1 MKDLVLALIL
11 ALLVVGWA
19 PRASRACAS
28 CGCGDPTL
36 TAMGIEKPFKNR
48 VRLSLEQRMGGHQDR
63 SLNERTLI
71 SRTTLSGSWSPAA
84 WLTFAA
90 ALPMV
95 AGELSQLSQLGQLR
109 EPRDARRVIGLG
121 DLDLYV
127 RGLVYRDRRFA
138 PRHIVGVLGGL
149 KFPTGPRVRDSSGY
163 PATDDFQ
170 PGSGS
175 WDPIFGA
182 NYGYFGDLGVFVSFS
197 YRHSTT
203 GRNEYRRGS
212 QLGISAFVQ
221 RSVHRV
227 VSLGAGLELS
237 HTQSDE
243 LRGAVLPATGGTV
256 LALVPQALIALRTDW
271 LLRVALQL
279 PGGQFANGA
288 QIEYPTGILSLVI
301 DL

>member
-1 MKDLVLALIL
+1 MKDLVLALVL

-19 PRASRACAS
+19 PRVSRACAS

-36 TAMGIEKPFKNR
+36 TAMGFEKPFKNR
-48 VRLSLEQRMGGHQDR
+48 VRLSLEQRLGGHQDR
-63 SLNERTLI
+63 SLRERTLI
-71 SRTTLSGSWSPAA
+71 SRTALSASWSPAA
-84 WLTFAA
+84 WLTFAGT
-90 ALPMV
+90 LPMV
-95 AGELSQLSQLGQLR
+95 AGELSQLG
-109 EPRDARRVIGLG
+109 EPSRAARRIIGLG

-127 RGLVYRDRRFA
+127 RGLVFRDRRFA
-138 PRHIVGVLGGL
+138 PRHVVGVLAGL

-163 PATDDFQ
+163 PAPDDFQ

-197 YRHSTT
+197 YVHTTT

-212 QLGISAFVQ
+212 ALGISAFVQ

-237 HTQSDE
+237 HTRPDE
-243 LRGAVLPATGGTV
+243 LRGAVLPESGSTV

-279 PGGQFANGA
+279 PGGQFSNGA
-288 QIEYPTGILSLVI
+288 QTDYPTGILSLVI

>member
-1 MKDLVLALIL
+1 MKDPVLALVLALL
-11 ALLVVGWA
+11 TLVWS

-36 TAMGIEKPFKNR
+36 TAMGFEKPFRNR
-48 VRLSLEQRMGGHQDR
+48 VRLSLEQRLGGHQDR

-71 SRTTLSGSWSPAA
+71 SRTTLSASWSPVT
-84 WLTFAA
+84 WLTIAA
-90 ALPMV
+90 ALPMG
-95 AGELSQLSQLGQLR
+95 AGELSQLSQLGEAR
-109 EPRDARRVIGLG
+109 RPARRVVGLG

-127 RGLVYRDRRFA
+127 RGLIFRDRRFA
-138 PRHIVGVLGGL
+138 PRHIVGALAGL

-163 PATDDFQ
+163 PASDDFQ

-175 WDPIFGA
+175 WDAIFGA
-182 NYGYFGDLGVFVSFS
+182 NYGFFGDLGVFVSFS

-212 QLGISAFVQ
+212 TLGISAFVQ

-227 VSLGAGLELS
+227 ISLGAGLELS
-237 HTQSDE
+237 HTRPDE
-243 LRGAVLPATGGTV
+243 LRGAVLSETGGTV
-256 LALVPQALIALRTDW
+256 LALVPQLLIVLRTDW
-271 LLRVALQL
+271 LLRAALQL
-279 PGGQFANGA
+279 PGGQFWNGA
-288 QIEYPTGILSLVI
+288 QTEYPTGILSLVI

>member
-1 MKDLVLALIL
+1 MKDLVLALVL
-11 ALLVVGWA
+11 ALVAAGWS
-19 PRASRACAS
+19 PRASWACAS

-48 VRLSLEQRMGGHQDR
+48 VRLSLEQRLGGHQDR
-63 SLNERTLI
+63 SLQERTLI
-71 SRTTLSGSWSPAA
+71 GRTTLSASWSPAA

-95 AGELSQLSQLGQLR
+95 AAELGQLGEAR
-109 EPRDARRVIGLG
+109 RPARRVVGLG

-127 RGLVYRDRRFA
+127 RGLVFRDRRFA
-138 PRHIVGVLGGL
+138 PRHVVGVLAGL

-163 PATDDFQ
+163 PASDDFQ

-197 YRHSTT
+197 YRHTTT

-212 QLGISAFVQ
+212 ALGISAFVQ

-227 VSLGAGLELS
+227 ISLGAGLELS
-237 HTQSDE
+237 HTRPDE
-243 LRGAVLPATGGTV
+243 LRGAVLPETGGTV

-271 LLRVALQL
+271 LLRAALQL
-279 PGGQFANGA
+279 PGGQFWNGA
-288 QIEYPTGILSLVI
+288 QTEYPTGILSLVI

>member
-1 MKDLVLALIL
+1 MKALVLALVL
-11 ALLVVGWA
+11 ALLSAAWA

-48 VRLSLEQRMGGHQDR
+48 VRLSLEQRLGGFQDR
-63 SLNERTLI
+63 RLEERALI
-71 SRTTLSGSWSPAA
+71 SRTTLSASWSPTA
-84 WLTFAA
+84 WLTVAA
-90 ALPMV
+90 SLPMA
-95 AGELSQLSQLGQLR
+95 AGELSQLR
-109 EPRDARRVIGLG
+109 EQTRAPRRVIGLG

-127 RGLVYRDRRFA
+127 RGLVFRDRRFA
-138 PRHIVGVLGGL
+138 PRHVVGVLAGL

-163 PATDDFQ
+163 PAADDFQ

-197 YRHSTT
+197 YRHATT

-212 QLGISAFVQ
+212 VLGISAFVQ

-227 VSLGAGLELS
+227 ISLGAGLELS
-237 HTQSDE
+237 HTQPDE
-243 LRGAVLPATGGTV
+243 LRGAVLPETGGTV

-271 LLRVALQL
+271 LLRAALQL
-279 PGGQFANGA
+279 PGGQFWNGA
-288 QIEYPTGILSLVI
+288 QTEYPTGILSLVI